1 MRKIINFLF
10 ISVLL
15 CANCAI
21 VHADPEFTTPIDDG
35 KVILDYNEKSGF
47 QKIAIQDQDA
57 INDLSDTMV
66 KASADGIIS
75 GIYKNIAQGT
85 YSIVIDH
92 GNGYQ
97 TLYSGLE
104 KIDVELDAQI
114 DQNTVIAQAKN
125 NKIEFIIIKDG
136 QRLSSTKELLGL

>member
-1 MRKIINFLF
+1 MQKIINFLF

-15 CANCAI
+15 GANCAI
-21 VHADPEFTTPIDDG
+21 VHADPEFNTPIDDG
-35 KVILDYNEKSGF
+35 KVILDFKEKSGF

-92 GNGYQ
+92 ENGYQ

-104 KIDVELDAQI
+104 IIEVELEDQI
-114 DQNTVIAQAKN
+114 EQNTIIAQAK
-125 NKIEFIIIKDG
+125 KIKLNSSSSKMVKD
-136 QRLSSTKELLGL
+136 